1 MSVKLLQVNLN
12 HACQAQHLF
21 CHGLDERDIGLAFV
35 AEPYRIPENN
45 PNWVGD
51 ECGSA
56 AIVKNATFKF
66 PPLQIIGKGRGF
78 VAVRWGSTVCVA
90 CMPPSQVEPQRV
102 LRLPGADRGDS
113 STCRPESAP

>member
-12 HACQAQHLF
+12 HVCQAQHLF

-56 AIVKNATFKF
+56 AIVKNVTFKSL
-66 PPLQIIGKGRGF
+66 PLQIIGKGRGF

-90 CMPPSQVEPQRV
+90 CYEVEPQRV

-113 STCRPESAP
+113 SCPESIMTLSL